1 MTTTRKTIRHAIKDA
16 LLNNT
21 SAGAH
26 VYASRTR
33 PIPATSLPAIL
44 VYTNNEAVE
53 IFNESPREY
62 RRTLTLGIEIAARAD
77 EALDDT
83 LDDIAQEIER
93 ILSENQT
100 PGGADTL
107 LLTGAEIVLTK
118 DGDNQHGSC
127 VLTYD
132 AIYFTLDVS
141 EGVAGPGVPADN
153 VLTPFERGG
162 VVWRPNGATE
172 DSPQAEDEILLTQ

>member
-1 MTTTRKTIRHAIKDA
+1 MTSKRKTIRHAIA
-16 LLNNT
+16 NVLLNNT

-33 PIPATSLPAIL
+33 KLSKESLPAIL
-44 VYTNNEAVE
+44 VYTNNEDVE
-53 IFNESPREY
+53 VFNESPREY

-77 EALDDT
+77 DDLDDT
-83 LDDIAQEIER
+83 LDDIAQEVER

-107 LLTGAEIVLTK
+107 LLTGATIVLNA
-118 DGDNQHGSC
+118 DGDNQHGGC

-141 EGVAGPGVPADN
+141 EGVAGPGVPAEN
-153 VLTPFERGG
+153 VITPFETGG
-162 VVWRPNGATE
+162 VTWRPNGATE
-172 DSPQAEDEILLTQ
+172 ESPQAKDEILLTQ